1 MAAWI
6 FLGLAFAALPKG
18 PAGTLTLVWHDSAHV
33 FPAIG
38 LDRLGDEMEALF
50 RENGLSVTFHVAS
63 DYEDLLK
70 IPEPR
75 VNVIVLPGDD
85 FRFALPPNTMAAA
98 YGERGEKYTIFVF
111 YPGVRRTLGHHD
123 SGLSPRHVAQLSR
136 ALARIVAHEV
146 VHVLAPERGHAD
158 SGLMAGQLTRGAL
171 LADAIDLDG
180 VSLARATAALNGW
193 GNCPPALTALTE
205 SSEITVPTGS
215 LRSIVMPEVPM
226 PCPSVR

>member
-6 FLGLAFAALPKG
+6 FLSLAFAALPPE

-33 FPAIG
+33 FPAVG

-50 RENGLSVTFHVAS
+50 RENGLSVIFHVAS

-75 VNVIVLPGDD
+75 VNTVVLPGDD
-85 FRFALPPNTMAAA
+85 FRFGLPPNTMAAA
-98 YGERGEKYTIFVF
+98 HGERGEKYTIFVF
-111 YPGVRRTLGHHD
+111 YPGVLRTLGHHD
-123 SGLSPRHVAQLSR
+123 SQVSPRHVAELSR

-158 SGLMAGQLTRGAL
+158 SGLMSGQLTREAL

-180 VSLARATAALNGW
+180 GSLARATDALKGW
-193 GNCPPALTALTE
+193 GNCPPALTG
-205 SSEITVPTGS
+205 SSKIPVPTGS
-215 LRSIVMPEVPM
+215 LRSIVMPEVPF
-226 PCPSVR
+226 PCPSSR